1 MGKFVGQIGFI
12 KSVEH
17 TPGLFENETIER
29 PYTGEILQ
37 DVRNWRSNETV
48 NDDLTLSNRFSV
60 IADNYILN
68 NMYAM
73 KYVVWRGVCWSV
85 TKIELQT
92 PRITITVGGVYNGH
106 VE

>member
-1 MGKFVGQIGFI
+1 MGKFAGQIGFI
-12 KSVEH
+12 KSAER

-68 NMYAM
+68 NMYTM
-73 KYVVWRGVCWSV
+73 KYVVWRGVRWSV
-85 TKIELQT
+85 TKIELQA